1 MMRGHLLAAALVI
14 SLPCVAR
21 AETKASDPKAVAIA
35 DQVMAGL
42 GGKQRWDAL
51 VGLRWT
57 FGASVNDTVKTTRRH
72 SWNKQTGWHRVEGK
86 TRAGQE
92 FCYIH
97 QLGSDQ
103 GMAWVDGTAIEG
115 DSLQKL
121 LKRANSICEP
131 GSQATSR

>member
-1 MMRGHLLAAALVI
+1 
-14 SLPCVAR
+14 
-21 AETKASDPKAVAIA
+21 
-35 DQVMAGL
+35 MAGL

-86 TRAGQE
+86 NRAGQD

-121 LKRANSICEP
+121 LKRANSIWIKILI
-131 GSQATSR
+131 SSRRARVRWCSARLIPPTAHRARRKSWPRRMWC